1 VGAHALDQAAPAA
14 GRRAH
19 VPAHPGGA
27 GAGDEGARALNGGER
42 IPGGLAD
49 DPGESHE
56 AHAATK
62 QAVFVTA
69 ERLFA
74 LHGFQKVS
82 VRDITAAAGVNLASV
97 NYHFG
102 SKDALLFQ
110 IFRKRT
116 SELNRERAR
125 MLHAAAERHAGAPP
139 VREILEALFEPP
151 VRWSDPAST
160 RRISM
165 QFIIRA
171 RSEGAGEIREA
182 LQRDVSHLERF
193 AAALAAAR
201 PDLPAETVY
210 WRLHFCLGMI
220 HNNRFGELERLS
232 HLSGGATARTGGD
245 DLLTKMLDFA
255 EAGFAA

>member
-1 VGAHALDQAAPAA
+1 LSAKPVSTFAQRAP
-14 GRRAH
+14 G
-19 VPAHPGGA
+19 
-27 GAGDEGARALNGGER
+27 
-42 IPGGLAD
+42 GGLAE
-49 DPGESHE
+49 DPAESHE

-82 VRDITAAAGVNLASV
+82 VRDITAEARVNLASV

-125 MLHAAAERHAGAPP
+125 MLHAAAERHSGRPP
-139 VREILEALFEPP
+139 VREILEALFAPP
-151 VRWSDPAST
+151 VRWSDPADP

-171 RSEGAGEIREA
+171 RSEGTAEMREA
-182 LQRDVSHLERF
+182 LQHDVSHLERF
-193 AAALAAAR
+193 ANALIAAR

-220 HNNRFGELERLS
+220 HNNRFGEFERLN
-232 HLSGGATARTGGD
+232 HLSGGTTAQTDTPG
-245 DLLTKMLDFA
+245 LLGRMLDFA
-255 EAGFAA
+255 EAGFLA